1 MDGAGK
7 TTRLFDALLGIGA
20 ALSGGLMIGVMLVVC
35 LKVVFRYVLGF
46 GWIGVDQMSGIML
59 LYITFLGAAW
69 VLSRDEHVTVDVVL
83 IYLPHPVQ
91 RTLIIANSVIC
102 AAVCLLVCVYA
113 VLEVHDSLRRG
124 VLVAA
129 ELVVP
134 RAIYLAVIPVG
145 FLFLWIQF
153 IRRAWRAY
161 HDRFV
166 IQQKP

>member
-1 MDGAGK
+1 MIA
-7 TTRLFDALLGIGA
+7 IM
-20 ALSGGLMIGVMLVVC
+20 LSVC
-35 LKVVFRYVLGF
+35 LKVFLRYFLGF

-69 VLSRDEHVTVDVVL
+69 VLSREEHVTVDVVL
-83 IYLPHPVQ
+83 SYLPHPVQ
-91 RTLIIANSVIC
+91 RVLIIVNSVIC
-102 AAVCLLVCVYA
+102 AAVCLLVAVYA
-113 VLEVHDSLRRG
+113 GLEVYDSLRRG

-134 RAIYLAVIPVG
+134 RAVYLAVIPVG